1 MAAGRFDT
9 RRNSI
14 LRGSKMRGFK
24 KAAQANSPV
33 LGEVA
38 YQNFIKVAK
47 IKSDKTEDAKRWFK
61 TPPYYFEERKQ
72 NDRTK
77 VKANI

>member
-1 MAAGRFDT
+1 
-9 RRNSI
+9 
-14 LRGSKMRGFK
+14 MRGFRDTK
-24 KAAQANSPV
+24 QANNPV

-61 TPPYYFEERKQ
+61 TPAYYFGERRR
-72 NDRTK
+72 NDRTEI
-77 VKANI
+77 KANL